1 MKQAAHFS
9 SKLKHIFTFERVF
22 LLILLIAIFLRFW
35 QLDLKLFHHD
45 EAIHSWFSFQLLTQ
59 GTWVYDPSYHGPFL
73 YYVTAG
79 MFSLFGTSDLVA
91 RLLPA
96 LFGTLLIP
104 FVYYVYRL
112 GYINKNQ
119 TLIAALF
126 LAISPDMVYFSRFLR
141 HDIFMLFFTFLLLVS
156 LLYYFE
162 RGQVR
167 FAIIAAI
174 ATAGA
179 LCCKEEMP
187 VILIIF
193 ASFFFYAIWRGR
205 LVLPSHW
212 KKHSIIF
219 LILVVALTALL
230 YSAFGFHPETLVGQ
244 NFQRICHR
252 NPFRGKYNRVVPG
265 C

>member
-1 MKQAAHFS
+1 
-9 SKLKHIFTFERVF
+9 ERVF
-22 LLILLIAIFLRFW
+22 LLIFLLAIILRFW
-35 QLDLKLFHHD
+35 HLDLKLFHHD
-45 EAIHSWFSFQLLTQ
+45 EAIHSWFSFTLLTK

-79 MFSLFGTSDLVA
+79 MFSLFGASDLVA

-96 LFGTLLIP
+96 LFGALLIP
-104 FVYYVYRL
+104 LVYYVYRL

-119 TLIAALF
+119 TLLVALF

-156 LLYYFE
+156 LLYYFD

-174 ATAGA
+174 ATAGG
-179 LCCKEEMP
+179 LCCKEETP

-193 ASFFFYAIWRGR
+193 ASFFIYAVWRGR

-230 YSAFGFHPETLVGQ
+230 YSAFGTHPETLVG
-244 NFQRICHR
+244 
-252 NPFRGKYNRVVPG
+252 
-265 C
+265 